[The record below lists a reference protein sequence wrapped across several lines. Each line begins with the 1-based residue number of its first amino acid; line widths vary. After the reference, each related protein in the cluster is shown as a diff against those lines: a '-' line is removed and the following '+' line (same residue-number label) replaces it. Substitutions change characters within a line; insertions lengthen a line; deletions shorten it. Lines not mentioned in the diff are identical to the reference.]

1 MADPQA
7 ESLHALLAA
16 LHAERERSWAPE
28 DLQVNIEQRRRL
40 VAEAAGR
47 RFPQPGDRLE
57 AAELIDVE
65 RGPFTLKGPAV
76 LVFFRFAGCPACNIA
91 LPYYGRQL
99 APALRAFGVPLIAIS
114 PQIPERLHEIR
125 ERHALDFTVAS
136 DPDNAFGRSLGIL
149 YSYDEASRQASQR
162 KGRPIGE
169 VTGTGT
175 WELPMPAAIVVD
187 ADRIVHFAE
196 VSPDWLVRTEA
207 TPLIDAVRALLP
219 AAA

>member
-1 MADPQA
+1 MASPQA
-7 ESLHALLAA
+7 ESLHALLAE
-16 LHAERERSWAPE
+16 LHAERERSWSPE
-28 DLQVNIEQRRRL
+28 DLRVNVEQRQRL
-40 VAEAAGR
+40 VTEAAGR
-47 RFPQPGDRLE
+47 RFPRPGDRLE
-57 AAELIDVE
+57 AAVLIDVE
-65 RGPFTLKGPAV
+65 SGPFTLRGPAV

-91 LPYYGRQL
+91 LPYYQRHL
-99 APALRAFGVPLIAIS
+99 APALRALGVPLIAIS
-114 PQIPERLHEIR
+114 PQLPARLREIR

-149 YSYDEASRQASQR
+149 YSYDEASRQAAWR

-175 WELPMPAAIVVD
+175 WELPMPAAIVLD
-187 ADRIVHFAE
+187 AERVVRFAE

-207 TPLIDAVRALLP
+207 APLIDAVRALLP